1 MGRDRLEWRTA
12 ERQRTL
18 HFNGKGPSL
27 CRLVPDPT
35 GLWRVECDGRLSD
48 IVNISRASDAAL
60 SLALGKL
67 NRMEERAAE
76 ARPCVSEAR
85 AIQ

>member
-1 MGRDRLEWRTA
+1 MQRRIMGRDRLEWRTA
-12 ERQRTL
+12 KRQRTL
-18 HFNGKGPSL
+18 SL